1 VTSKRKKMGILTGG
15 GDCAGLNS
23 AIKRLVLGAYQE
35 YDVEGLVK
43 GWEGPIRMALAS
55 NSTRS
60 KTIETYTMPLGP
72 EQVRRLDR
80 AGGTVLMSSRAN
92 PFKYKDND
100 VSEQVIKF
108 LNSRYHTLIAIG
120 GNDTLGAA
128 GKMAQKGL
136 RVVGVPKTIDKDLC
150 GTEYSLGFDSAV
162 NVMQML
168 VVNLKSTA
176 GSHGMTYFIEVMGR
190 NAGHLAYWGGRA
202 AHVHFM
208 TIPEIVTDSH
218 KLFTLIENRKKKMP
232 LKRGFNLDGLRY
244 TIVLVSEGTRLK
256 GVGEIHKGGV
266 DPHGNVYLGGVADF
280 MCNEYIKQ
288 TGDKSARSLTLG
300 HIQRSGPPSNR
311 DGLVAEAFS
320 QRALELVQ
328 TGGFGRM
335 SSIMGNSVDDTP
347 LDVVIGRIRILDA
360 QECFDSKNYQPRI
373 SPERIF
379 NEIEVANK

>member
-1 VTSKRKKMGILTGG
+1 MPNRKKLGILTGG

-23 AIKRLVLGAYQE
+23 AIKRLVLGACHE
-35 YDVEGLVK
+35 YDIEGLVK
-43 GWEGPIRMALAS
+43 GWEGPIKMAMAS
-55 NSTRS
+55 RSTRG
-60 KTIETYTMPLGP
+60 KTIETYTMPLSA
-72 EQVRRLDR
+72 ENVRRLDR
-80 AGGTVLMSSRAN
+80 AGGTILMSSRAN

-100 VSEQVIKF
+100 ISEQVVKL
-108 LNSRYHTLIAIG
+108 LNNRYHAVVAIG

-162 NVMQML
+162 NLIQML

-176 GSHGMTYFIEVMGR
+176 GSHGMIYFVEAMGR
-190 NAGHLAYWGGRA
+190 NAGHLTYWGGRA

-208 TIPEIVTDSH
+208 TIPEIITDTH
-218 KLFTLIENRKKKMP
+218 KLFTLIQNRKKKMP

-244 TIVLVSEGTRLK
+244 SIVLVSEGARLK

-266 DPHGNVYLGGVADF
+266 DPHGNVYLGGVADY

-288 TGDKSARSLTLG
+288 TGDKGARSLNLG
-300 HIQRSGPPSNR
+300 HLQRSGPPSNK
-311 DGLVAEAFS
+311 DGLMAEAFS
-320 QRALELVQ
+320 QRALELVE
-328 TGGFGRM
+328 TEGFGRM
-335 SSIMGNSVDDTP
+335 SSILGNSIGDTP

-360 QECFDSKNYQPRI
+360 QECFDSETYQPRI
-373 SPERIF
+373 SSERIY
-379 NEIEVANK
+379 NEIEIPNR